1 MFKSIMKRKN
11 QQSLKRREFL
21 AGLQFENLEDRNL
34 LAGDIGAA
42 FAEVAEGED
51 LGNYILAPSTM
62 VGADGYQSGFSL
74 GKEPLEVA
82 EEYLEANASDF
93 GLTTSDLGSYRVL
106 SQFVSQHTR
115 VTHIALQ
122 QQYNDLDV
130 LGSLINISVENDGRI
145 VAAGSSFLP
154 GLGDGGTTDPLMTN
168 TGPIDALTSAFSAL
182 GLTVTESP
190 ALLQPPTG
198 QNQSTIISDSGV
210 ASEPIQAALGYA
222 YNGSG
227 VELSWVFGINTKDG
241 QHTYAAFVSAESG
254 EYLMAIDGVMYASY
268 NVIATPN
275 MNPDQGSQ
283 QIVEDPAD
291 LLVSPFGWHDINGI
305 AGPEFTDTRGNN
317 VLVETG
323 DLGDPPNPTGI
334 RADGGVGLAFLDIF
348 DPELEHD
355 VLQNQL
361 SSTVQTFFTIN
372 ETHDILAR
380 YGFDEAAGNFQTTNY
395 TGTGLSGDA
404 LLVNVDDP
412 DAICNAFAA
421 IGAPSPSPAA
431 LVDGNEISLTM
442 GFCDDNPPTLLP
454 PLNPI
459 AINRD
464 SGMDNDTVIHEFGHA
479 LTARLIGGPL
489 WMQGAIPD
497 SQIGAIHEG
506 NGDYLALISGMKS
519 TDAPADGKQDGVWW
533 SDYQLNRR
541 QPYSYDFTIDG
552 RTFEDWNTLIDP
564 DTGIPNAEPHQAGEI
579 WASML
584 YDMTWELIFKY
595 GGARD
600 GSAMEIA
607 FNEDLHQAVGRTPTT
622 NQAVLDTGPT
632 SMLGPDLLDLTT
644 GANNLAMQLFID
656 GMKYSMIDP
665 TFTQARDGI
674 LAADQALTGG
684 VNHDA
689 LWRAFARRG
698 LGFGADGGF
707 TTVQVPI
714 LTGYDLPP
722 TPADITG
729 NVFID
734 ADGDGVRQVTEA
746 PLPGVM
752 VYMDLNDN
760 GTHERLEP
768 YQSTDVDGNYSFELY
783 LGGAFSIKA
792 LPQTNF
798 RQTLPDPIQVENG
811 PLNDGGND
819 VFVVTGAS
827 TGDVDFGFT
836 PSDQTLG
843 IFGTKF
849 GDENS
854 NGVQD
859 PGETGIAGVYI
870 YVDLDNDATIDVGE
884 PAAITDEDGNYGIDY
899 NEAGPVTIR
908 EVLDPGYVLTAPA
921 SGQHDITMILGLP
934 SLDVDFGNNSVV
946 DYGDAPDTYDLAGEA
961 SHGIVAGLF
970 MGAGVDAEVAA
981 QSGAFADGDDSSDT
995 DDEDGVTF
1003 TSSLVAD
1010 ASATVD
1016 IEISASDVSPGVMQA
1031 WLDFDADGVFDAD
1044 EQIITD
1050 GNVVAG
1056 TNTFTFNIPIDAQLG
1071 DTYARFRYGYE
1082 RGLGP
1087 NGPALAGE
1095 VEDYAIGVLTDQP
1108 LAVADRFEVDVN
1120 SDFRTLLVMQND
1132 LESSTPPNTVVGVTT
1147 GDSGAIIQVAPGGTH
1162 VLYKPA
1168 LGDIDGDTFDYT
1180 IQDGAGNQSVAT
1192 VTIVHLQPSESY
1204 PDLFAVDDY
1213 EVVVGDATAPAFTDI
1228 DVAANDH
1235 SGQADPVVVLAVI
1248 DGPAN
1253 GTATIHSGQIRYT
1266 PNAGFFGLDKL
1277 TYTITNALGVDTHKG
1292 NVAIQVTVDGFNP
1305 TDDDISYIVQAIHP
1319 TSGALVDS
1327 VDIEVG
1333 ETFTAQISVQDG
1345 RPVTASDAGIFA
1357 AYLDLVYGRD
1367 NLQMI
1372 TDSLTFGASFPNGQ
1386 SGDLSV
1392 PGLVNEAGAFQD
1404 ISVVTGGAP
1413 LTVFTV
1419 DFRGLNPG
1427 ITTVQADPADVSS
1440 DSPVPGTSPLH
1451 DTLTINP
1458 AAAVAHND
1466 INFKALTVGV
1476 ISGSGEG
1483 EFDINQDGAVTP
1495 LDALNIINSLNTN
1508 GSRELA
1514 EGEELSYDNR
1524 LDVNRDE
1531 YITPLDALSII
1542 NYLNNRSEVMGEA
1555 AEGEFTP
1562 TVPTQTRLGTSIDS
1576 IDIVIADA
1584 PESAGVD
1591 EWMRVRENEIGLS
1604 MFVGGNHDSVESN
1617 EIEELELAI
1626 NEMADDIFGEWL

>member
-1 MFKSIMKRKN
+1 MKRNN
-11 QQSLKRREFL
+11 QRTLKRREFL

-34 LAGDIGAA
+34 LAGDMGSA

-51 LGNYILAPSTM
+51 LGNYIFAPSTM

-82 EEYLEANASDF
+82 EEYLQANASDF
-93 GLTTSDLGSYRVL
+93 GLTVEDLGSYRVL

-122 QQYNDLDV
+122 QQYNGLDV

-145 VAAGSSFLP
+145 VAAGSTFLP

-168 TGPIDALTSAFSAL
+168 TDPIDALTTAFSAL

-190 ALLQPPTG
+190 VLLQLPAG
-198 QNQSTIISDSGV
+198 QNQSIVVSESGV
-210 ASEPIQAALGYA
+210 ASEPIKGALGYA
-222 YNGSG
+222 YNGTG
-227 VELSWVFGINTKDG
+227 VELFWGFGINTKDG
-241 QHTYAAFVSAESG
+241 LHSYAAFVSAESG
-254 EYLMAIDGVMYASY
+254 DYLMAIDGVMHAKY
-268 NVIATPN
+268 NVIASPD
-275 MNPDQGSQ
+275 MNPDEGSQ

-291 LLVSPFGWHDINGI
+291 LLVSPFGWHDTNGV
-305 AGPEFTDTRGNN
+305 AGSEFTDTRGNN
-317 VLVETG
+317 VIVETG
-323 DLGDPPNPTGI
+323 DVGAPSNPIGI
-334 RADGGVGLAFLDIF
+334 RADGGVDLEFLDVF
-348 DPELEHD
+348 DPELGHD

-361 SSTVQTFFTIN
+361 ASTVQAFFTIN
-372 ETHDILAR
+372 QSHDILAR

-395 TGTGLSGDA
+395 TGTGIAGDA

-412 DAICNAFAA
+412 DLICDAFAD
-421 IGAPSPSPAA
+421 IDPPGFAPIAA
-431 LVDGNEISLTM
+431 VDGVDVEITM
-442 GFCDDNPPTLLP
+442 GFCDVPLP
-454 PLNPI
+454 PANPVVPG
-459 AINRD
+459 RD
-464 SGMDNDTVIHEFGHA
+464 SGMENSILIHEFGHA
-479 LTARLIGGPL
+479 VTARLIGGPL
-489 WMQGAIPD
+489 FMQGYFPGT
-497 SQIGAIHEG
+497 QIGAMHEG
-506 NGDYLALISGMKS
+506 NSDYLALISGMKS
-519 TDAPADGKQDGVWW
+519 TDDPTDASETGTWFTE
-533 SDYQLNRR
+533 YQFGRR
-541 QPYSYDFTIDG
+541 QPYSYDTAIDG
-552 RTFEDWNTLIDP
+552 RTFEDWNVLLDP
-564 DTGIPNAEPHQAGEI
+564 DTGLPNAEPHQAGEI

-607 FNEDLHQAVGRTPTT
+607 FNEDLSQAVGRTNAAGTATLFTT
-622 NQAVLDTGPT
+622 PT
-632 SMLGPDLLDLTT
+632 SMLGPNLLDLTT
-644 GANNLAMQLFID
+644 GANNLAMQLFVD
-656 GMKYSMIDP
+656 GMKYTTADP
-665 TFTQARDGI
+665 TFTDARDAI

-707 TTVQVPI
+707 TTAQVPI

-722 TPADITG
+722 TPAGISG
-729 NVFID
+729 NIFID
-734 ADGDGVRQVTEA
+734 ADGDGVRQVTES
-746 PLPGVM
+746 PLPGVT
-752 VYMDLNDN
+752 VFMDLNDN

-768 YQSTDVDGNYSFELY
+768 YQSTDADGNYAFELY

-798 RQTLPDPIQVENG
+798 RQTLPDPIQFEGG
-811 PLNDGGND
+811 PINDGGHD

-827 TGDVDFGFT
+827 TDHVDFGFQ
-836 PSDQTLG
+836 PSGQVTG
-843 IFGTKF
+843 VYGTKYN
-849 GDENS
+849 DENA

-870 YVDLDNDATIDVGE
+870 YVDLDNDSRIDVGE
-884 PAAITDEDGNYGIDY
+884 PAAITDEDGNYNIIY

-908 EVLDPGYVLTAPA
+908 EVLDPGYVHTVPVDG
-921 SGQHDITMILGLP
+921 SNDITITLGLP
-934 SLDVDFGNNSVV
+934 SLDVDFGNNSVI

-981 QSGAFADGDDSSDT
+981 QSGVAANGDDNSDT

-1003 TSSLVAD
+1003 TTDLVAD
-1010 ASATVD
+1010 ATASVD
-1016 IEISASDVSPGVMQA
+1016 VEISAFDVSNGVMQA

-1044 EQIITD
+1044 EQIIAD
-1050 GNVVAG
+1050 GDVVAG
-1056 TNTFTFNIPIDAQLG
+1056 TNTFTFDIPADAQLG

-1087 NGPALAGE
+1087 NGAALAGE

-1108 LAVADRFEVDVN
+1108 LAVDDRIEVDVN
-1120 SDFRTLLVMQND
+1120 SDFNTLLVMQND

-1147 GDSGAIIQVAPGGTH
+1147 GDSGAIIQIAPGGTH

-1168 LGDIDGDTFDYT
+1168 LGDVDGDSFDYT
-1180 IQDGAGNQSVAT
+1180 IEDGAGNQSVAT

-1213 EVVVGDATAPAFTDI
+1213 VVVVGDAAAPAFTDI
-1228 DVAANDH
+1228 DVAGNDH

-1253 GTATIHSGQIRYT
+1253 GTASIHSGEIRYT

-1292 NVAIQVTVDGFNP
+1292 NVAIQVTTDGLNP
-1305 TDDDISYIVQAIHP
+1305 VDDDISYIVQAIHP
-1319 TSGALVDS
+1319 TSGLVDS

-1333 ETFTAQISVQDG
+1333 ETFTVQVSVEDG
-1345 RPVTASDAGIFA
+1345 RSVSAGDAGIFA

-1404 ISVVTGGAP
+1404 LSVVNGSAP
-1413 LTVFTV
+1413 LSVFTV

-1466 INFKALTVGV
+1466 INFTTLVVAVT
-1476 ISGSGEG
+1476 SGSGEG
-1483 EFDINQDGAVTP
+1483 ELDINQDGAVTP
-1495 LDALNIINSLNTN
+1495 LDALNIINNLNTN
-1508 GSRELA
+1508 GSRGLA

-1542 NYLNNRSEVMGEA
+1542 NYLNNRSEVMNEV

-1562 TVPTQTRLGTSIDS
+1562 VPTQSNLDTSIDS
-1576 IDIVIADA
+1576 IDIVVADA
-1584 PESAGVD
+1584 PEAAGVD

-1604 MFVGGNHDSVESN
+1604 MFVGGNDDSVEADG
-1617 EIEELELAI
+1617 IEDLELAI
-1626 NEMADDIFGEWL
+1626 NDMADDIFGEWI

>member
-1 MFKSIMKRKN
+1 MQKTFKEFMKRRT
-11 QQSLKRREFL
+11 QRTMKREKFL
-21 AGLQFENLEDRNL
+21 AGLRFETLEDRNL
-34 LAGDIGAA
+34 LAADMGAA

-51 LGNYILAPSTM
+51 LGGYVFAPATV
-62 VGADGYQSGFSL
+62 VGFDGYQSGYSL
-74 GKEPLEVA
+74 GKAPLQVA
-82 EEYLEANASDF
+82 EEYLDANAADF
-93 GLTTSDLGSYRVL
+93 GLTDIDLGSYRIS

-122 QQYNDLDV
+122 QQYNGLDV
-130 LGSLINISVENDGRI
+130 LGSMINVSVDNDGRV

-154 GLGDGGTTDPLMTN
+154 GLGDGGTMDPLTTN
-168 TGPIDALTSAFSAL
+168 ADPIDALATAFSAL

-190 ALLQPPTG
+190 VLLQTPSG

-210 ASEPIQAALGYA
+210 TSHPITAALGYT

-227 VELSWVFGINTKDG
+227 VELTWGFDINTKDA
-241 QHTYAAFVSAESG
+241 HHAYAAFVSAESG
-254 EYLMAIDGVMYASY
+254 AYLMAIDGVLNAKY
-268 NVIATPN
+268 NAIIMPD
-275 MNPDQGSQ
+275 MSPDQGIQ

-291 LLVSPFGWHDINGI
+291 LLVSPFGWHDTNGI

-317 VLVETG
+317 VFVQVG
-323 DLGDPPNPTGI
+323 GLGSRPPNPTGD
-334 RADGGVGLAFLDIF
+334 RAQGG
-348 DPELEHD
+348 PELEFLDQFNPDLNHND
-355 VLQNQL
+355 PQNQRA
-361 SSTVQTFFTIN
+361 STTNAFVTLN
-372 ETHDILAR
+372 LTHDILAR
-380 YGFDEAAGNFQTTNY
+380 YGFDEAAGNYQATNY
-395 TGTGLSGDA
+395 TGLGLPGDA
-404 LLVNVDDP
+404 MLVDVDDP
-412 DAICNAFAA
+412 DLICNASVMFV
-421 IGAPSPSPAA
+421 PSPALA
-431 LVDGNEISLTM
+431 ADVDGQDVNMELN
-442 GFCDDNPPTLLP
+442 FCNQTVPP
-454 PLNPI
+454 
-459 AINRD
+459 RD
-464 SGMDNDTVIHEFGHA
+464 SGMDADVVTHEFGHA
-479 LTARLIGGPL
+479 LLARLIGGPL
-489 WMQGAIPD
+489 WMQGSIAD
-497 SQIGAIHEG
+497 SQIGAMHEG
-506 NGDYLALISGMKS
+506 AGDFLALINGMEA
-519 TDAPADGKQDGVWW
+519 TDDPGDAVDIADWYLEGG
-533 SDYQLNRR
+533 RR
-541 QPYSYDFTIDG
+541 QPYSYDLAISG
-552 RTFEDWNTLIDP
+552 RTFEDWNAEDDP
-564 DTGIPNAEPHQAGEI
+564 VTTIPNTEIHQAGEI
-579 WASML
+579 WAAML

-607 FNEDLHQAVGRTPTT
+607 FNEDLHHAVGRTPTT
-622 NQAVLDTGPT
+622 NQAILDTGPT

-644 GANNLAMQLFID
+644 GANNLAMQLFVD
-656 GMKYSMIDP
+656 GMKYTFPNP
-665 TFTQARDGI
+665 TFTAARDGI

-698 LGFGADGGF
+698 LGFRADGGPL
-707 TTVQVPI
+707 TITVPI
-714 LTGYDLPP
+714 DSSYELPT
-722 TPADITG
+722 TPAHITG
-729 NVFID
+729 TAFID
-734 ADGDGVRQVTEA
+734 ADGDGVRQVTES
-746 PLPGVM
+746 PLADTL

-768 YQSTDVDGNYSFELY
+768 WQSTDAEGLYSFELY
-783 LGGAFSIKA
+783 LGGPFSIKA
-792 LPQTNF
+792 LPQVNF

-811 PLNDGGND
+811 PINDGGHD
-819 VFVVTGAS
+819 VFVVTGKS
-827 TGDVDFGFT
+827 TSEIDFGFT

-849 GDENS
+849 GDENA

-859 PGETGIAGVYI
+859 PGEVGIAGVYI
-870 YVDLDNDATIDVGE
+870 YVDLDNDSRIDIGE

-899 NEAGPVTIR
+899 NEAGSVTIR

-921 SGQHDITMILGLP
+921 SGQHDITIVVGLP
-934 SLDVDFGNNSVV
+934 YIDVDFGNNSVI

-961 SHGIVAGLF
+961 SHGILEGLF

-981 QSGAFADGDDSSDT
+981 QSGAFADGDDNSDT

-1003 TSSLVAD
+1003 TTELVAD
-1010 ASATVD
+1010 TTASVD
-1016 IEISASDVSPGVMQA
+1016 IEISTSDVSRGVIQA

-1050 GNVVAG
+1050 GDVVAG
-1056 TNTFTFNIPIDAQLG
+1056 TNTFTFNIPAGAQLG

-1087 NGPALAGE
+1087 NGAALAGE

-1108 LAVADRFEVDVN
+1108 LAVDDRLEVDVN
-1120 SDFRTLLVMQND
+1120 SDFNTLLVMQND
-1132 LESSTPPNTVVGVTT
+1132 LESSTPPNTVVGVTV
-1147 GDSGAIIQVAPGGTH
+1147 GDSGAIIQIAPGGTH

-1168 LGDIDGDTFDYT
+1168 LGDIDGDSFDYT

-1213 EVVVGDATAPAFTDI
+1213 AVVVGDAAAPAFTDI

-1248 DGPAN
+1248 DGPVN
-1253 GTATIHSGQIRYT
+1253 GTASIHSGQIRYT

-1292 NVAIQVTVDGFNP
+1292 NVAIQVTTDGFNP

-1333 ETFTAQISVQDG
+1333 ETLTVQISVEDG

-1404 ISVVTGGAP
+1404 LAVVNGSAP

-1427 ITTVQADPADVSS
+1427 VTTVQADPADVSS

-1466 INFKALTVGV
+1466 INFKTLTVAV
-1476 ISGSGEG
+1476 TSGSGEG
-1483 EFDINQDGAVTP
+1483 ELDINQDGAVTP
-1495 LDALNIINSLNTN
+1495 LDALNIINNLNTN
-1508 GSRELA
+1508 GSRGLA

-1542 NYLNNRSEVMGEA
+1542 NYLNNRTAVAGGV

-1562 TVPTQTRLGTSIDS
+1562 TAPTQSKLDTSIDS
-1576 IDIVIADA
+1576 IDIVVADA
-1584 PESAGVD
+1584 PEAAGVD

-1604 MFVGGNHDSVESN
+1604 MFVGGDHDSVEAD

-1626 NEMADDIFGEWL
+1626 NDMADDIFGEWI

>member
-1 MFKSIMKRKN
+1 M
-11 QQSLKRREFL
+11 
-21 AGLQFENLEDRNL
+21 
-34 LAGDIGAA
+34 LAGDLGAA
-42 FAEVAEGED
+42 FAEIAEGED
-51 LGNYILAPSTM
+51 LGNFILAPSTM

-74 GKEPLEVA
+74 GKVPLEVA
-82 EEYLEANASDF
+82 EEYLQANASDF
-93 GLTTSDLGSYRVL
+93 GLTAEDLGSYRVL
-106 SQFVSQHTR
+106 SQFVSEHTR

-122 QQYNDLDV
+122 QQYNGLDV

-145 VAAGSSFLP
+145 VAAGSTFLP

-168 TGPIDALTSAFSAL
+168 TDPIDALTTAFSAL

-190 ALLQPPTG
+190 VLLQPPTG
-198 QNQSTIISDSGV
+198 QNQSIIISESGV
-210 ASEPIQAALGYA
+210 ASEPIKGALGYA

-227 VELSWVFGINTKDG
+227 VDLFWAFGINTKDG
-241 QHTYAAFVSAESG
+241 QHAYAAFVSAESG
-254 EYLMAIDGVMYASY
+254 DYLMAIDGVMNAKY
-268 NVIATPN
+268 NAIALPAG
-275 MNPDQGSQ
+275 NPDEGSQ
-283 QIVEDPAD
+283 QIIEDPAD
-291 LLVSPFGWHDINGI
+291 LLVSPFGWHDTNGV

-317 VLVETG
+317 VIVETG
-323 DLGDPPNPTGI
+323 DVGPPSNPIGI
-334 RADGGVGLAFLDIF
+334 RADGGVDLAFLDIF

-361 SSTVQTFFTIN
+361 SSTTNAFFTIN
-372 ETHDILAR
+372 QIHDITAR

-395 TGTGLSGDA
+395 TGTGVAGDA

-412 DAICNAFAA
+412 DAICNAFAD
-421 IGAPSPSPAA
+421 INPPGFAPLAA
-431 LVDGNEISLTM
+431 VDGVDVELTL
-442 GFCDDNPPTLLP
+442 GYCDVLPLPPPPLP
-454 PLNPI
+454 PLNPVVPG
-459 AINRD
+459 RD
-464 SGMDNDTVIHEFGHA
+464 VGMNTSVVVHEFGHA
-479 LTARLIGGPL
+479 MTARLIGGPFY
-489 WMQGAIPD
+489 MQGYFPGTQMA
-497 SQIGAIHEG
+497 GMHEG
-506 NGDYLALISGMKS
+506 NSDYLSQLSGMRATDDP
-519 TDAPADGKQDGVWW
+519 TDAQSTERWY
-533 SDYQLNRR
+533 SDYQTSRR
-541 QPYSYDFTIDG
+541 QPYSYDFAIDG
-552 RTFEDWNTLIDP
+552 RTFEDWNILLDP
-564 DTGIPNAEPHQAGEI
+564 VTGLPNTEPHQAGEI

-607 FNEDLHQAVGRTPTT
+607 FNEDLSQAVGRTNAAGTATLFTT
-622 NQAVLDTGPT
+622 PT
-632 SMLGPDLLDLTT
+632 SMLGPNLLDLTT

-656 GMKYSMIDP
+656 GMKYTTADP
-665 TFTQARDGI
+665 TFTDARDAI

-698 LGFGADGGF
+698 LGFGADGGI
-707 TTVQVPI
+707 TTAQVPI
-714 LTGYDLPP
+714 ITGYDLPP

-746 PLPGVM
+746 PLPGVTI
-752 VYMDLNDN
+752 YMDLNDN

-768 YQSTDVDGNYSFELY
+768 YQSTDVDGNYTFELY

-792 LPQTNF
+792 LPQTNY
-798 RQTLPDPIQVENG
+798 RQTLPDPIQFEGG
-811 PLNDGGND
+811 PINDGGHD

-827 TGDVDFGFT
+827 TDDVDFGFK
-836 PSDQTLG
+836 PSGQTIG
-843 IFGTKF
+843 VFGTKYN
-849 GDENS
+849 DENA

-870 YVDLDNDATIDVGE
+870 YVDLDNDARIDVGE
-884 PAAITDEDGNYGIDY
+884 PATITDEDGNYNIIY

-908 EVLDPGYVLTAPA
+908 EVLDPGFVHTVPA
-921 SGQHDITMILGLP
+921 NGQNDITMILGLP

-946 DYGDAPDTYDLAGEA
+946 DFGDAPDTYDLAGEA
-961 SHGIVAGLF
+961 SHGIVEGLF

-981 QSGAFADGDDSSDT
+981 QSGAFADGDDNSDT

-1003 TSSLVAD
+1003 TTQLVAD
-1010 ASATVD
+1010 TVASVD
-1016 IEISASDVSPGVMQA
+1016 IEISASNVSRGVIQA

-1044 EQIITD
+1044 EQILKD
-1050 GNVVAG
+1050 RDVVAG
-1056 TNTFTFNIPIDAQLG
+1056 ANTFTFNIPADAQLG

-1087 NGPALAGE
+1087 NGAATAGE
-1095 VEDYAIGVLTDQP
+1095 VEDYFIGVLTDQP
-1108 LAVADRFEVDVN
+1108 LAVDDRFEVDVN
-1120 SDFRTLLVMQND
+1120 SDFNTLLVMQND
-1132 LESSTPPNTVVGVTT
+1132 LESSSPPITVVGVTV

-1168 LGDIDGDTFDYT
+1168 LADIDGDSFDYT
-1180 IQDGAGNQSVAT
+1180 IQDAAGNQSVAT

-1204 PDLFAVDDY
+1204 PNLFAVDDY
-1213 EVVVGDATAPAFTDI
+1213 TVVVGDAVAPAFTDI

-1248 DGPAN
+1248 DGPVN
-1253 GTATIHSGQIRYT
+1253 GTASIHSGLIRYT
-1266 PNAGFFGLDKL
+1266 PNPNFFGLDKL

-1292 NVAIQVTVDGFNP
+1292 NVAIQVTADGVNP
-1305 TDDDISYIVQAIHP
+1305 ADDDISYIVQAIHP

-1333 ETFTAQISVQDG
+1333 ETLTVQVSVQDG
-1345 RPVTASDAGIFA
+1345 RPIVANDAGIFA

-1367 NLQMI
+1367 NLQMV

-1386 SGDLSV
+1386 SGNLSV
-1392 PGLVNEAGAFQD
+1392 PGLVDEAGAFQD
-1404 ISVVTGGAP
+1404 LAVVNGSAP

-1419 DFRGLNPG
+1419 DFRGSNPG
-1427 ITTVQADPADVSS
+1427 VTTVQADPADVSS

-1466 INFKALTVGV
+1466 INFRTLTVAV
-1476 ISGSGEG
+1476 TSGSGEG
-1483 EFDINQDGAVTP
+1483 ELDINQDGAVTP
-1495 LDALNIINSLNTN
+1495 LDALNIINNLNTN
-1508 GSRELA
+1508 GSRALA

-1524 LDVNRDE
+1524 LDVNRDD
-1531 YITPLDALSII
+1531 YVTPLDALSII
-1542 NYLNNRSEVMGEA
+1542 NYLNNRTDLAGGM

-1562 TVPTQTRLGTSIDS
+1562 TAPILSKLDTSIDS
-1576 IDIVIADA
+1576 IDIVIADTPA
-1584 PESAGVD
+1584 AAGVD
-1591 EWMRVRENEIGLS
+1591 EWMRVRENEIGLA
-1604 MFVGGNHDSVESN
+1604 MFVGGNHDSVEGDDGDD
-1617 EIEELELAI
+1617 LELAI
-1626 NEMADDIFGEWL
+1626 NSMADDIFGEWL